1 MRRLGFRAVAYPWRV
16 GVIGM
21 VIVLLSSVALSSA
34 RQLQERP
41 HRVAQTPSPPSSPPP
56 ASPPPAPV
64 DERVLELSLADA
76 VHLAVQN
83 NLDIERERY
92 GPRIAH
98 TDVLRERAA
107 FDPAVGLDASI
118 SQTKV
123 LPDSRVL
130 TFDETTGEVT
140 GERILLPFEKR
151 GEVTPLLRQR
161 IITGGNYELRFIN
174 TRLNEAPSSSGTRI
188 ALEDPRYESSLDL
201 TLTQPLLRDFGIAF
215 NAAPTRR
222 AQKTEAI
229 AHQRVIQAILDVVFR
244 VQEGY
249 WNLIFRIEELA
260 ARRESQKLAEDFL
273 AENKIRVEIGTLAP
287 IELVQAETQ
296 VKIREEDV
304 IVAEAAVKDA
314 EDVLKEVLNVP
325 QVLDTWQLR
334 IQPTDDPTFAP
345 LSTLILED
353 KIEQALKARPDII
366 ESQLDLESRRIARQE
381 AENQRLPRLDLQALG
396 RLSAFGGD
404 AGGSLSD
411 LPDARGYEW
420 LFGLH
425 FEYPLGNRAA
435 ESVLQRRRL
444 ELQQALVGQR
454 VLRLTIVREIR
465 EAVRGIET
473 AIKRVEVTR
482 AATMLAQTQLEAEQ
496 ERFRLGLSTSFE
508 VLEFQRD
515 LTDARSAE
523 IQALSDYNVELAR
536 LDQRTGVLRYSDRA
550 DTAPSSSQYT
560 PSFELPGGPVRKVA
574 HHESGA
580 PKTAA
585 SASHA
590 APTPG
595 PTLAYAIQVGAFLQ
609 ESHASRL
616 MSELSQKGYEPYVVT
631 KQDAKNRL
639 WRKVCIG
646 QFESKDRALAMQ
658 ARFAAQENRDA
669 YVILTDTTMATP
681 PPPR

>member
-1 MRRLGFRAVAYPWRV
+1 MRRLGFRAVDYPWRV

-21 VIVLLSSVALSSA
+21 VIVLLSSVALSAA
-34 RQLQERP
+34 RQPQERP
-41 HRVAQTPSPPSSPPP
+41 RRVAQTASPPSSPPP
-56 ASPPPAPV
+56 ANPPPATV
-64 DERVLELSLADA
+64 DERVLELSLTDA

-98 TDVLRERAA
+98 TDVRRERAA
-107 FDPAVGLDASI
+107 FDPAVGLETSI
-118 SQTKV
+118 SQIKV
-123 LPDSRVL
+123 LPDSRIL
-130 TFDETTGEVT
+130 SFDESGAVI

-174 TRLNEAPSSSGTRI
+174 TRLNEAPSSSGTRF

-215 NAAPTRR
+215 NSAPTRR
-222 AQKTEAI
+222 AQKAEAI

-249 WNLIFRIEELA
+249 WNLIFRIEDLA

-550 DTAPSSSQYT
+550 DTAPSSSQHT

-669 YVILTDTTMATP
+669 YVILTDTTMAKH